1 MSLLPESASF
11 EERVVDCFLA
21 LRGRGLDI
29 SPLDRPVLEAWAASG
44 APFEVIARGLR
55 LATEKAL
62 FDLAPGEPPLRS
74 MRACRRTV
82 DAEIRRHLKASAGA
96 HSSGEDAQPDRS
108 WELKRSAALLDEA
121 SGWAQA
127 RIELAPAIAHAKD
140 VLSSAPADLSYHED
154 LLSLLILRALPFA
167 ERRGLW
173 RRANGDGEWV
183 SSAAARRLARRTRLL
198 SGLRAALG

>member
-29 SPLDRPVLEAWAASG
+29 SPLDRPVLEAWAA
-44 APFEVIARGLR
+44 AAVPFEVVARGLR

-62 FDLAPGEPPLRS
+62 HDLVPGEPPLRS

-82 DAEIRRHLKASAGA
+82 DAEIRRYQRANAGA
-96 HSSGEDAQPDRS
+96 HAQGAAGAEDRS

-121 SGWAQA
+121 GGWARRRCEVGAAVTRA
-127 RIELAPAIAHAKD
+127 REVLAQ
-140 VLSSAPADLSYHED
+140 STADLSYHED
-154 LLSLLILRALPFA
+154 LLALLVLRALPFA
-167 ERRGLW
+167 ERRRLW
-173 RRANGDGEWV
+173 RRAGGDGDWV

-198 SGLRAALG
+198 AALRAELG

>member
-44 APFEVIARGLR
+44 VPFEVVARGLR

-62 FDLAPGEPPLRS
+62 YDAPGEPPLRS

-82 DAEIRRHLKASAGA
+82 DAEIRRHLRASAGA
-96 HSSGEDAQPDRS
+96 HASSPSESSDNS
-108 WELKRSAALLDEA
+108 WELKRTAALLDEA
-121 SGWAQA
+121 AAWTQRRPGLAAALERA
-127 RIELAPAIAHAKD
+127 RELLPSLEGDLSHRED
-140 VLSSAPADLSYHED
+140 VLA
-154 LLSLLILRALPFA
+154 LLILRALPSP
-167 ERRGLW
+167 ERRVLW
-173 RRANGDGEWV
+173 RRAQGEIEWA
-183 SSAAARRLARRTRLL
+183 SSAAGRRMARRTRLL
-198 SGLRAALG
+198 SALRAALG